1 VIKSDDEHGKKGPD
15 GKYHDAFLPA
25 NFKVHR
31 GAKVVVTVLNYDDMP
46 HSFTA
51 AKLHVNAFFMM
62 GSAKKPSKTTF
73 TFKAK
78 HTGRFAWHCNPK
90 CDSWSMKHWG
100 FMKGHVKVVA

>member
-1 VIKSDDEHGKKGPD
+1 
-15 GKYHDAFLPA
+15 
-25 NFKVHR
+25 
-31 GAKVVVTVLNYDDMP
+31 
-46 HSFTA
+46 
-51 AKLHVNAFFMM
+51 VNAFFMM